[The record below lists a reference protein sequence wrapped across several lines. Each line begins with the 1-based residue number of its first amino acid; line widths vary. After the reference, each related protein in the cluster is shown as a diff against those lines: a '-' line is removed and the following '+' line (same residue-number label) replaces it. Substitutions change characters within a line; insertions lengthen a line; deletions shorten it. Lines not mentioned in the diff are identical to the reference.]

1 MVTEWKKRGDG
12 KTKRARIQD
21 PGPLKRG
28 VSNRHYTRKRRTI
41 SCNWFAR

>member
-1 MVTEWKKRGDG
+1 MVTEWKKRGG
-12 KTKRARIQD
+12 WKNKTGLD
-21 PGPLKRG
+21 PGPLKRR